1 MSLLGFTG
9 PVGPSPVQLA
19 GPLSHWLVPCP
30 AGPSPVLLAVPCP
43 AGLLEC
49 AFFLPSVALVAES
62 AQLALMAGLC
72 VPGKC

>member
-19 GPLSHWLVPCP
+19 GPLSHWL
-30 AGPSPVLLAVPCP
+30 VPCP